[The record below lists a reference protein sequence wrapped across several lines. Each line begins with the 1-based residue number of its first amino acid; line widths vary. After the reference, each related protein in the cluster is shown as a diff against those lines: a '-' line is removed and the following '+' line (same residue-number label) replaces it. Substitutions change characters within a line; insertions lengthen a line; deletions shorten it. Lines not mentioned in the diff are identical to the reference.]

1 MEQKKLASIRK
12 LIDLSGDSN
21 LAKEINQLDDKQ
33 LATLFECFNPDKQIW
48 IEKLRKKIN

>member
-1 MEQKKLASIRK
+1 MESKTLASIRK

-21 LAKEINQLDDKQ
+21 LAKINQLDDKQ

-48 IEKLRKKIN
+48 IEKLRKNIN

>member
-21 LAKEINQLDDKQ
+21 LTKISQLDDVQ
-33 LATLFECFNPDKQIW
+33 LSRLVECFNPDKQLW
-48 IEKLRKKIN
+48 VKKLQEKIN